1 MLKGK
6 CPKCG
11 KVYYGWALKVPRN
24 QFCNTCGVGL
34 KITDGSGET
43 ITGYSPF
50 NARRYTIPHPTETP
64 GTPEV
69 KETQEDTKEPQ

>member
-11 KVYYGWALKVPRN
+11 KVYYGWALKAPRN
-24 QFCNTCGVGL
+24 QFCNICGLGL
-34 KITDGSGET
+34 EITDDSGET

-50 NARRYTIPHPTETP
+50 DALEYKVP
-64 GTPEV
+64 
-69 KETQEDTKEPQ
+69 DTDKKRESQKT

>member
-34 KITDGSGET
+34 SITDESGST
-43 ITGYSPF
+43 LTGYSPF
-50 NARRYTIPHPTETP
+50 SAEEYKIPQPP
-64 GTPEV
+64 KKPA
-69 KETQEDTKEPQ
+69 PQDSKQDKGK